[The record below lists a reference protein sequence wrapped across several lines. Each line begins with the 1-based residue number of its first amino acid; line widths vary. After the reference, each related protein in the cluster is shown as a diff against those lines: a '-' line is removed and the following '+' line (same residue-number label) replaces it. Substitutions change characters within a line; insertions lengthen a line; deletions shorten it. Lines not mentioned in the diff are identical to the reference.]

1 MENSMQE
8 DTENSRFERLVGE
21 MYPAGRLIRSWTLT
35 GGVSAQ
41 VTALEIALPGN
52 LVKKVVVRRYGE
64 ADLAGDSQIAAH
76 EFALLQTVQAA
87 GVPVP
92 TPLFYDQTGRIFPK
106 PFIVIEFVEGQ
117 TILEPAAA
125 DREDFFGQLA
135 AGLAGIHRVKLGAQ
149 DLAFL
154 PDTALEIATKLARKP
169 VQLDDSLQEGAIR
182 AALEKV
188 WPLPPTN
195 PPGLLH
201 GDYWPGNILWRPS
214 RGGRLA
220 VVLDWEDARRGDP
233 LADLANTRQEILF
246 AYGLEAMR
254 IFTERYREIMPL
266 DYTSL
271 PYWELGAALRPAGRI
286 ALWAGDAAREKV
298 MRERHAVFVAQA
310 MEFVKVNTARE

>member
-1 MENSMQE
+1 MGKLMAEDNENLG
-8 DTENSRFERLVGE
+8 FERLVGE

-52 LVKKVVVRRYGE
+52 KVKKVVVRRYGE

-92 TPLFYDQTGRIFPK
+92 TPLFYDQSGRIFPK
-106 PFIVIEFVEGQ
+106 PFIVIEFVEGE
-117 TILEPAAA
+117 TVLEPAETG
-125 DREDFFGQLA
+125 REDFFGQLA
-135 AGLAGIHRVKLGAQ
+135 ASLAGIHRVKLGPP
-149 DLAFL
+149 DLPFL
-154 PDTALEIATKLARKP
+154 PDMAQEIAAKLARKP
-169 VQLDDSLQEGAIR
+169 TQPDDSLQEGKIR
-182 AALEKV
+182 TVLEKV

-214 RGGRLA
+214 REGRLA
-220 VVLDWEDARRGDP
+220 VVLDWEDAKRGDP
-233 LADLANTRQEILF
+233 LADLANTRLEILWS
-246 AYGLEAMR
+246 YGPEALE
-254 IFTERYREIMPL
+254 IFTRRYREIMPL
-266 DYTSL
+266 DYTNL
-271 PYWELGAALRPAGRI
+271 PYWDLCAALRPAGRL
-286 ALWAGDAAREKV
+286 ALWAGSPEKEKV

-310 MEFVKVNTARE
+310 FEGIDRL